1 MPSNQQGSLVFFG
14 PSDPRGRTAP
24 SMEWKRSRIDR
35 SNPSSPFAKFV
46 GNERAI
52 KKLQVAAF
60 QALGHPM
67 HLMRDISFAI
77 FGPASAGKTTL
88 ARIYAETVQLPFVE
102 VSPKSIQKVDDLFD
116 AIDDVLRFHNI
127 PLIEE
132 TPGRYRLPPCV
143 IFIDEVHAL
152 TDSVVQGLLK
162 ATEFNDAVMATESGK
177 VVNTF
182 NATWMIATTDE
193 GKLFDAFRTRFNPVQ
208 LKYLTKPEVAKVIK
222 LANPD
227 LDDATCELVAHYNP
241 RVPRKALE
249 FARLMRMYAGMEVGQ
264 SMADIAQQVAEDEGI
279 DRWGMHEVY
288 LKVLKALKGGPV
300 SRKRMATVVGR
311 KDEEVERYIMPFLLT
326 ETDDQPA
333 LVSVSRRGYQL
344 TAAGEAELRKRELTV
359 VDAA

>member
-1 MPSNQQGSLVFFG
+1 MSQNTQGSLVFFG
-14 PSDPRGRTAP
+14 PTDPRGRKAP

-35 SNPSSPFAKFV
+35 TNPSSPFSKFI
-46 GNERAI
+46 GNDRAI
-52 KKLQVAAF
+52 KKMQVAAF
-60 QALGHPM
+60 QALGHPN

-88 ARIYAETVQLPFVE
+88 ARIYAETVGLPFVE
-102 VSPKSIQKVDDLFD
+102 VSPKAITQVDDLFK
-116 AIDDVLRFHNI
+116 AIDNVLRGHNL

-132 TPGRYRLPPCV
+132 TPNHYRLPPCV

-177 VVNTF
+177 VVNTH

-208 LKYLTKPEVAKVIK
+208 LKYLTKAEVAKVIK
-222 LANPD
+222 MANPE
-227 LDDATCELVAHYNP
+227 LDDETCGLVAHYNP

-249 FARLMRMYAGMEVGQ
+249 FARLMKMYAGMEVGA
-264 SMADIAQQVAEDEGI
+264 SMADIARQVAADEGI
-279 DRWGMHEVY
+279 DQWGMHEVY
-288 LKVLKALKGGPV
+288 LKVLKALRAGPV
-300 SRKRMATVVGR
+300 SRKRMSVVVGR
-311 KDEEVERYIMPFLLT
+311 KDEEVERFIMPFLMT
-326 ETDDQPA
+326 ETEDQPA

-344 TAAGEAELRKRELTV
+344 TEAGEDELRKREV
-359 VDAA
+359 AGGMAA